1 MSCPLVRDLAEAGI
15 PVRLTCGVLNHST
28 QAYYAWLAK
37 PVSQRDLNDAYLTN
51 ALIDAHGDDPE
62 FGYRLLADELERLG
76 EAVGERRVWRLCSQ
90 QKLWS
95 ATVRK
100 GRSGAGKTPGPAVH
114 DDHVQRDFTAQ
125 RPNQV
130 WVTDITEHPT
140 AQGKVY
146 CCLIKDLF
154 SNRIV
159 GYAINERMTAQLA
172 VTALRTAVAR
182 RQPKH
187 VVIVHSDR
195 GSQFRARSF
204 RAVLVAAGLQGSMGR
219 VASAGDNA
227 AMESFNSL
235 LQKNVFDRRHWRSRD
250 ELHNAVVHWVEH
262 TYNNRRRQ
270 RGLGKLTPVEYEIAF
285 TSKPQPRHDPTQAVS
300 TRPAADP
307 YEHREPGSLLH
318 VDVKKLGRIPKG
330 GGWRLHG
337 RGAATPRGRGAGWD
351 FVHVAVD
358 ECSRVAYSEVLPD
371 EKGLTCAGFLY
382 RAAKWFHDEH
392 DVTIRR
398 VLTDNAKNYLIS
410 RDWITVCNA
419 LQIKRRYIKPHCPW
433 TNGKAERFNRTLL
446 TEWAYIRSWTYNHQR
461 TRALTASCAATTLSE
476 ATQSSE
482 ADPPSAAS
490 PREQRL

>member
-1 MSCPLVRDLAEAGI
+1 MSYPLVRDLAEAGI

-172 VTALRTAVAR
+172 VTTLWSSARTST
-182 RQPKH
+182 PGT
-187 VVIVHSDR
+187 I
-195 GSQFRARSF
+195 RS
-204 RAVLVAAGLQGSMGR
+204 A
-219 VASAGDNA
+219 
-227 AMESFNSL
+227 
-235 LQKNVFDRRHWRSRD
+235 
-250 ELHNAVVHWVEH
+250 
-262 TYNNRRRQ
+262 
-270 RGLGKLTPVEYEIAF
+270 
-285 TSKPQPRHDPTQAVS
+285 
-300 TRPAADP
+300 TRPP
-307 YEHREPGSLLH
+307 PRTTF
-318 VDVKKLGRIPKG
+318 GRPSSTSS
-330 GGWRLHG
+330 
-337 RGAATPRGRGAGWD
+337 ASTPAI
-351 FVHVAVD
+351 A
-358 ECSRVAYSEVLPD
+358 
-371 EKGLTCAGFLY
+371 
-382 RAAKWFHDEH
+382 
-392 DVTIRR
+392 
-398 VLTDNAKNYLIS
+398 
-410 RDWITVCNA
+410 
-419 LQIKRRYIKPHCPW
+419 
-433 TNGKAERFNRTLL
+433 
-446 TEWAYIRSWTYNHQR
+446 
-461 TRALTASCAATTLSE
+461 
-476 ATQSSE
+476 
-482 ADPPSAAS
+482 
-490 PREQRL
+490 